1 MKVKKLQDLTVSIC
15 LFAVKNGLLGSK
27 KETQKEHTYTA
38 DGLINGGG
46 HISGWSYIWIIFV
59 GKLMGLSDPG
69 GGLKT
74 GGL

>member
-15 LFAVKNGLLGSK
+15 LFAVKNGLLGSI

-46 HISGWSYIWIIFV
+46 AYIRVVLYLDYIRWQID
-59 GKLMGLSDPG
+59 GLIRSG